1 MSARDLLVALVGD
14 EACVP
19 TIAPGCADRT
29 DRPGSM
35 CQHGVR
41 LAREPLDLLNPPN
54 PDMPTTRARKPALQ
68 ARLQRE
74 NTHDEIYE
82 KIFVA
87 ILEHRLHPGTKL
99 VEERLAEIFS
109 VSRARV
115 REVLAR
121 LAHEQ
126 IVEIIPQRGA
136 YVAKPSIE
144 QALDVFEARRL
155 IEPAVLRRLI
165 ETLTPEKLARLRQH
179 QELEVDARRR
189 EDKRAVVRL
198 SGEFHSLAAE
208 LAGNTALARSMR
220 ELSVLTCLMIFL
232 YDAPTST
239 SCRPDEHSQIIEA
252 IARRDVTRAE
262 KLMLEHLD
270 HIESGM
276 KLEAATEE
284 VDLEAIF
291 KDG

>member
-1 MSARDLLVALVGD
+1 MSADAPRALPTDAAPGLS
-14 EACVP
+14 
-19 TIAPGCADRT
+19 TIADEPSART
-29 DRPGSM
+29 R
-35 CQHGVR
+35 QRRVR
-41 LAREPLDLLNPPN
+41 LARDPLALLN
-54 PDMPTTRARKPALQ
+54 PDMPTARARKPALQ

-82 KIFVA
+82 KIYVA

-126 IVEIIPQRGA
+126 IVEMIPQRGA

-155 IEPAVLRRLI
+155 IEPAVLHRLI

-179 QELEVDARRR
+179 QELELDARRR
-189 EDKRAVVRL
+189 DDKRAVVRL

-208 LAGNTALARSMR
+208 LAGNTALA
-220 ELSVLTCLMIFL
+220 LSLI
-232 YDAPTST
+232 
-239 SCRPDEHSQIIEA
+239 
-252 IARRDVTRAE
+252 
-262 KLMLEHLD
+262 
-270 HIESGM
+270 HI
-276 KLEAATEE
+276 
-284 VDLEAIF
+284 
-291 KDG
+291 

>member
-1 MSARDLLVALVGD
+1 MSARDLLNGLAAGGPP
-14 EACVP
+14 VP
-19 TIAPGCADRT
+19 TIGADCPER
-29 DRPGSM
+29 S
-35 CQHGVR
+35 CHHGVR
-41 LAREPLDLLNPPN
+41 LARAPRDPLDLLNP
-54 PDMPTTRARKPALQ
+54 DMPTARVRKPALQ

-99 VEERLAEIFS
+99 VEERLAEIFG

-126 IVEIIPQRGA
+126 IVEMIPQRGA

-155 IEPAVLRRLI
+155 IEPAVMRRLI
-165 ETLTPEKLARLRQH
+165 ETLTPEKLARLRLH

-189 EDKRAVVRL
+189 DDKRAVVRL

-208 LAGNTALARSMR
+208 LAGNTALARNMR

-239 SCRPDEHSQIIEA
+239 SCRPDEHSQIIDA
-252 IARRDVTRAE
+252 IARRDTARAE
-262 KLMLEHLD
+262 RLMLEHLD

-291 KDG
+291 KD

>member
-1 MSARDLLVALVGD
+1 MTDHPLTAAPVGVDDPVHTIGGHSDHAGCLASRRPMSDAL
-14 EACVP
+14 AN
-19 TIAPGCADRT
+19 
-29 DRPGSM
+29 
-35 CQHGVR
+35 
-41 LAREPLDLLNPPN
+41 LNRA
-54 PDMPTTRARKPALQ
+54 MPTRPTRPSASP

-82 KIFVA
+82 KIYVA

-99 VEERLAEIFS
+99 VEERLADIFS
-109 VSRARV
+109 VSRARI

-126 IVEIIPQRGA
+126 IVELYPQRGA
-136 YVAKPSIE
+136 YVAKPTIE

-165 ETLTPEKLARLRQH
+165 ETLTPEKLARLRRH
-179 QELEVDARRR
+179 QDLEVDARRR
-189 EDKRAVVRL
+189 DDKRAVIRL

-232 YDAPTST
+232 YDAPTTT
-239 SCRPDEHSQIIEA
+239 SCRADEHSQIIDA
-252 IARRDVTRAE
+252 IAKRDAARAE
-262 KLMLEHLD
+262 RLMLEHLN
-270 HIESGM
+270 HIEGSM
-276 KLEAATEE
+276 KLETATEE

-291 KDG
+291 RG

>member
-1 MSARDLLVALVGD
+1 MELSTILSTIDVDAAAL
-14 EACVP
+14 
-19 TIAPGCADRT
+19 
-29 DRPGSM
+29 RPS
-35 CQHGVR
+35 CQHHRFR
-41 LAREPLDLLNPPN
+41 LAVDPLASLNPS
-54 PDMPTTRARKPALQ
+54 MPTRSVRKSPSQ
-68 ARLQRE
+68 GRLERE

-82 KIFVA
+82 KIYVA

-99 VEERLAEIFS
+99 VEERLADIFG

-126 IVEIIPQRGA
+126 IVELYPQRGA

-155 IEPAVLRRLI
+155 IEPAVIRRLI
-165 ETLTPEKLARLRQH
+165 ETLTPEKLARLRRH

-189 EDKRAVVRL
+189 DDKRAVIRL
-198 SGEFHSLAAE
+198 SGEFHSLAAD
-208 LAGNTALARSMR
+208 LAGNSALARSMR

-232 YDAPTST
+232 YDAPTSE
-239 SCRPDEHSQIIEA
+239 SCRPDEHSQIIDA
-252 IARRDVTRAE
+252 IAKRDAPRAE
-262 KLMLEHLD
+262 RLMLEHLG

-276 KLEAATEE
+276 KLQAATEE

-291 KDG
+291 RS

>member
-1 MSARDLLVALVGD
+1 MSVDALGGLRTEAARALS
-14 EACVP
+14 
-19 TIAPGCADRT
+19 TIGAEPSERA
-29 DRPGSM
+29 
-35 CQHGVR
+35 CQHRVR
-41 LAREPLDLLNPPN
+41 LTRDPLALLN
-54 PDMPTTRARKPALQ
+54 PDMPTAPARKPALQ

-82 KIFVA
+82 KIYVA

-99 VEERLAEIFS
+99 VEERLAEIFG

-126 IVEIIPQRGA
+126 IVEMIPQRGA

-144 QALDVFEARRL
+144 QTLDVFEARRL

-179 QELEVDARRR
+179 QELELDAHRR
-189 EDKRAVVRL
+189 EDKRTVVRL

-220 ELSVLTCLMIFL
+220 ELSVMTCLMIFL

-239 SCRPDEHSQIIEA
+239 SCRADEHSQIIDA
-252 IARRDVTRAE
+252 IARRDGSRAE
-262 KLMLEHLD
+262 RLMLEHLD

-291 KDG
+291 KG

>member
-1 MSARDLLVALVGD
+1 MNAPERAAGLPAAAPV
-14 EACVP
+14 VP
-19 TIAPGCADRT
+19 TIGADCSERSC
-29 DRPGSM
+29 RPGL
-35 CQHGVR
+35 R
-41 LAREPLDLLNPPN
+41 LARDPLALLN
-54 PDMPTTRARKPALQ
+54 PDMPTARARRPALQ

-99 VEERLAEIFS
+99 VEERLAEIFG

-126 IVEIIPQRGA
+126 IVEMIPQRGA

-239 SCRPDEHSQIIEA
+239 SCRADEHSQIIDA
-252 IARRDVTRAE
+252 IARRDPARAE

-270 HIESGM
+270 HIENGM
-276 KLEAATEE
+276 KLESATEE

-291 KDG
+291 KA